1 MHTCLHNVEL
11 KEFSE
16 TYPVF
21 TCYRFWKI
29 LVLLLCL
36 HLENKLVVDHKLDL
50 ISFGLSNNSKNFS
63 REIVL
68 RSKLFR
74 LRRHAQNVTSVFTY
88 EYGSQWLT
96 SSLPGG
102 SPLLHQG
109 PVSPLNLEL
118 TSRASLVS

>member
-68 RSKLFR
+68 RWKKRFR
-74 LRRHAQNVTSVFTY
+74 LRRLAQNVTSVFIY

-96 SSLPGG
+96 ASLPWWLPTP
-102 SPLLHQG
+102 SSRPSLSTELRAHQQQG
-109 PVSPLNLEL
+109 
-118 TSRASLVS
+118 